1 MFYEVLVACGRAFM
15 PTPPRACVRYS
26 ASGGAFDVSQ
36 MRYRYNHVFVGV
48 EVFGIEL
55 DAVSNDLGTTLV
67 AVLLLHLYHLL
78 LDYLQ
83 LQLLVGEYLLEMFD
97 EFHLLV
103 VLFLQLFAFQ
113 AYQRAQTHVDDG
125 RGLTV
130 AGPETLHKARFGRIR
145 GLRRTD
151 YVNHLV
157 DVVLGYEQAFQ
168 YVRPLLPARAGRS
181 ADGAPP
187 PRGDVLRS
195 GVSDP

>member
-1 MFYEVLVACGRAFM
+1 MFYEVLVACGRAFHAYAS
-15 PTPPRACVRYS
+15 ACLCAVFGQR
-26 ASGGAFDVSQ
+26 GAFDVSQ
-36 MRYRYNHVFVGV
+36 MRYRYNHVFGC
-48 EVFGIEL
+48 GQY
-55 DAVSNDLGTTLV
+55 DLGTTLV

-113 AYQRAQTHVDDG
+113 TYQRAQTHVDDG

-130 AGPETLHKARFGRIR
+130 AEPETFHKARFGRVR

-168 YVRPLLPARAGRS
+168 YVRPLLRLAQVEA
-181 ADGAPP
+181 
-187 PRGDVLRS
+187 
-195 GVSDP
+195 